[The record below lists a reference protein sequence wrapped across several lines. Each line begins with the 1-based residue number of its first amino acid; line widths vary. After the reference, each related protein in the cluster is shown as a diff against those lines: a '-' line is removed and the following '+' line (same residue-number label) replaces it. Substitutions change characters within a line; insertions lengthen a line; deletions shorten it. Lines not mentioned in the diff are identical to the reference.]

1 MNKDLGIA
9 EDFIR
14 DIVKE
19 DIKSGKHA
27 SIVTRFPPEPNGY
40 LHIGHATSICL
51 NFGIAAENE
60 GSKCNLRF
68 DDTNPSRENQDF
80 VDSIKKDIEW
90 LGFRW
95 HGEIL
100 YASDYFE
107 QLYDFALRLIKDGKA
122 YVDSRSQDQI
132 RATRGT
138 LTEAGENSPY
148 RDRTPE
154 ENLNILQK
162 MRRGIF
168 EEGSHVLRAKI
179 DMASPNMNMRD
190 PVMYRILKTP
200 HHQTGTEWSIYP
212 MYDFAHGLSDSIENV
227 THSLCTMEYEDHR
240 PLYEWFLNELNVFP
254 SRQIEFGKVLLSHTI
269 LSKRNLLRLV
279 EANYVEGWDDPRMP
293 TISGMRRLG
302 YTPDSIRDFCNRVG
316 MSRRSNV
323 ADIALLEHC
332 LRDDL
337 NNIAQRRMAV
347 INPLK
352 VTIEN
357 YPENTDEILPALNHP
372 GNEDLGSREI
382 PFSRELYIER
392 DDFMENPPRKFFRLS
407 PGTEVRL
414 RYGFFIK
421 CKDVV
426 KDSETGEVTEVV
438 CTYDPDTKGGSA
450 PDGRKV
456 KATIHWVSAKH
467 AIKSETRLYDRLC
480 LDPNPDIDEDDD
492 LASVLN
498 PNSLR
503 VMSNTMLEPSLKD
516 ASKGEIFQFERLG
529 YFCADSREHTPEKP
543 VFNRTVTL
551 RDTWARI
558 QKNQKKGN

>member
-1 MNKDLGIA
+1 MNKDLGIS

-27 SIVTRFPPEPNGY
+27 SIVTRFPPEPNGF

-60 GSKCNLRF
+60 GSRCNLRF

-154 ENLNILQK
+154 ENLTILQK
-162 MRRGIF
+162 MRKGIF

-302 YTPDSIRDFCNRVG
+302 YTPNSIRDFCNRVG

-352 VTIEN
+352 VTIAN
-357 YPENTDEILPALNHP
+357 YPENTDELLPAPNHP

-450 PDGRKV
+450 PMVGR
-456 KATIHWVSAKH
+456 
-467 AIKSETRLYDRLC
+467 
-480 LDPNPDIDEDDD
+480 
-492 LASVLN
+492 
-498 PNSLR
+498 LR
-503 VMSNTMLEPSLKD
+503 Q
-516 ASKGEIFQFERLG
+516 QFIG
-529 YFCADSREHTPEKP
+529 
-543 VFNRTVTL
+543 
-551 RDTWARI
+551 
-558 QKNQKKGN
+558 